1 LWHNEEILL
10 LLLQPEQCAAE
21 EGKNE
26 MAFRL
31 HHYEALKSDKESL
44 QMPLNGMFRGRG

>member
-1 LWHNEEILL
+1 MKKFYCYFCSQNNAPQKRE
-10 LLLQPEQCAAE
+10 
-21 EGKNE
+21 KNE

-44 QMPLNGMFRGRG
+44 QMPLNGMFRGQG